1 MYGKMTTSRIGI
13 IGRRRVS
20 DFSLEVS
27 MGICCQVTWFPRSVP
42 FEPTTKNVSGER
54 GLTGLL

>member
-13 IGRRRVS
+13 IGKRRVS

-27 MGICCQVTWFPRSVP
+27 MGIFCQVTWFPRSAL
-42 FEPTTKNVSGER
+42 FEPTTKNVSCER
-54 GLTGLL
+54 G